1 MLWEIIEYSCT
12 TAFVEERVQLYVGAI
27 LTGILKRVQ
36 NTNELEKKRMMRNKH
51 ITVNERNY
59 LKVVKNEV
67 VRVFYF

>member
-36 NTNELEKKRMMRNKH
+36 NTNELEKKTND
-51 ITVNERNY
+51 EG
-59 LKVVKNEV
+59 
-67 VRVFYF
+67 

>member
-36 NTNELEKKRMMRNKH
+36 NTNELEKKRMMRDKH